1 MGRAGLCLL
10 DRVTDTSKAISVKG
24 IPHNKSYRTMF
35 LRLSLN
41 NLYLTDLCFEKYNK
55 KDRSP
60 CWLRRYDGPIL
71 PHLSLNCY

>member
-55 KDRSP
+55 KKIGHRAGLEDMMGQS
-60 CWLRRYDGPIL
+60 YPI
-71 PHLSLNCY
+71 

>member
-10 DRVTDTSKAISVKG
+10 DRVTNTSKAISVKG

-55 KDRSP
+55 KR
-60 CWLRRYDGPIL
+60 
-71 PHLSLNCY
+71 